1 MQGPSAIHFEFFF
14 FDKASLAFATEPTDR
29 TTSTV
34 KPLVPGGWVLR
45 FHNVHGERKLMYVDY
60 LRLPGCP
67 IFPADN
73 IVQFIM
79 KPVDY
84 RVVRANCQQL

>member
-1 MQGPSAIHFEFFF
+1 
-14 FDKASLAFATEPTDR
+14 
-29 TTSTV
+29 
-34 KPLVPGGWVLR
+34 
-45 FHNVHGERKLMYVDY
+45 MYVDY